1 MDAVVDPPWSVDI
14 RVQNPQQ
21 LLWLIAHLCWRLRIG
36 DCGFQIEEGTQPLR
50 TTRCTRD
57 ASCFIMQHSSGG
69 VVDFTNYV
77 VSILISLVVG
87 LVGFV
92 VAYKLFDWLT
102 PGLNFSDQLNADNR
116 SVAIF
121 LAGLFI
127 GLGLL
132 LGNAIK

>member
-1 MDAVVDPPWSVDI
+1 MD
-14 RVQNPQQ
+14 
-21 LLWLIAHLCWRLRIG
+21 L
-36 DCGFQIEEGTQPLR
+36 
-50 TTRCTRD
+50 
-57 ASCFIMQHSSGG
+57 
-69 VVDFTNYV
+69 TNYV

-87 LVGFV
+87 LIGFLI
-92 VAYKLFDWLT
+92 AYKVFDWLT
-102 PGLNFSDQLNADNR
+102 PGVNFSDQLNSDNR

>member
-1 MDAVVDPPWSVDI
+1 MD
-14 RVQNPQQ
+14 
-21 LLWLIAHLCWRLRIG
+21 IG
-36 DCGFQIEEGTQPLR
+36 
-50 TTRCTRD
+50 
-57 ASCFIMQHSSGG
+57 
-69 VVDFTNYV
+69 NYALSIV
-77 VSILISLVVG
+77 VSLFIG

-92 VAYKLFDWLT
+92 LAYKIFDWLT
-102 PGLNFSDQLNADNR
+102 PGVHFSDQLNADNR